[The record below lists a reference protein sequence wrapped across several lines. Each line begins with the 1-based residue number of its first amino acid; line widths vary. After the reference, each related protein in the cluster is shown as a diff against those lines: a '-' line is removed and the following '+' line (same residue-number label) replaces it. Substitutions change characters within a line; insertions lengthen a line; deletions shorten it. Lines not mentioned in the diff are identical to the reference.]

1 GIGKPM
7 SRFPGGTFRR
17 MFMMITTKVA
27 RSIGILFAVVVCAF
41 PKAASA
47 QSATTTAP
55 FSTSVLN
62 TCTNET
68 VDVSGIQTITSN
80 FHFDNPGGLHIRFG
94 IVSKGTGVGQ
104 VTGTNYP
111 FSENDLFNVQ
121 GTSGASEFTIRIKM
135 RLRGPGSIDNWDM
148 IQMLHL
154 TLTPDGLVTS

>member
-1 GIGKPM
+1 
-7 SRFPGGTFRR
+7 
-17 MFMMITTKVA
+17 MMIASKVR

-41 PKAASA
+41 AFPNAASA
-47 QSATTTAP
+47 QTTTTTAP

-68 VDVSGIQTITSN
+68 VDVSGVQTITSN
-80 FHFDNPGGLHIRFG
+80 FKVDNSGGIHINFG
-94 IVSKGTGVGQ
+94 IVSKGTGMGQ
-104 VTGTNYP
+104 VTATNYP

-121 GTSGASEFTIRIKM
+121 ATSGASEFTIRIKL

-154 TLTPDGLVTS
+154 TLTPDGAVTSSIDSTTTNCRG